1 MYRLALAALLAVA
14 ALGCATPYVIHL
26 KDGQVIQSKD
36 EPEFDK
42 RAGFYRFE
50 DASGKSV
57 RVNKDDI
64 VKMEAR

>member
-1 MYRLALAALLAVA
+1 MHRLALAALLAVA
-14 ALGCATPYVIHL
+14 AFGCATPYVIHL
-26 KDGQVIQSKD
+26 KDGQVIQTKD

-64 VKMEAR
+64 VKMEVR

>member
-1 MYRLALAALLAVA
+1 MLRLVLATVLAAAV
-14 ALGCATPYVIHL
+14 LGCATPYDIHL
-26 KDGQVIQSKD
+26 KDGQVIQSRD

-50 DASGKSV
+50 DAGGKSV

>member
-1 MYRLALAALLAVA
+1 MVRLAFVALLTCA

-26 KDGQVIQSKD
+26 KDGQTLQSMD

-42 RAGFYRFE
+42 RAGFYVFE
-50 DASGKSV
+50 DASGKRV

>member
-1 MYRLALAALLAVA
+1 MLRLVLATVLAAA

-26 KDGQVIQSKD
+26 KDGEILRSTD

-42 RAGFYRFE
+42 RSGFYVFE
-50 DASGKSV
+50 DSSGKSV

-64 VKMEAR
+64 VKMEAQ